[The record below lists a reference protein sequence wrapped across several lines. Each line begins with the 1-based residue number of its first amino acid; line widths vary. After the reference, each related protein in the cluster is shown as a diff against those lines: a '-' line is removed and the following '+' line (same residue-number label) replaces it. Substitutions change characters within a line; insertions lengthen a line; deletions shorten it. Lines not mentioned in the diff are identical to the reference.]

1 MKKKELSNL
10 KILSEC
16 EASRKN
22 IKREADRLIR
32 VITNEIERLKTLG
45 FKNILNETNKELLKR
60 KIKILFRLR
69 GDIIKGWVKLIND
82 FNFDI
87 TNIMKREK
95 IKSSIEEGRDILE
108 TIGIKEDEQNKI

>member
-1 MKKKELSNL
+1 MSKTKKELSNL

-45 FKNILNETNKELLKR
+45 FKNILNETNEVLLKR
-60 KIKILFRLR
+60 KIEILFRLR
-69 GDIIKGWVKLIND
+69 GDIIKSWKKLLKDFD
-82 FNFDI
+82 FNIAELMED
-87 TNIMKREK
+87 KH
-95 IKSSIEEGRDILE
+95 IKDSIEENRDLLENIGRL
-108 TIGIKEDEQNKI
+108 